1 MATQR
6 AQLIDF
12 ESTWLDE
19 LIPMW
24 RASFEDGVGIRD
36 PHPLDGQRNYFLK
49 QVLPANEVRLAIEDS
64 VLVGFI
70 AASRTSIAQL
80 YVRIGC
86 QQRGLGTMMLD
97 WAKRQSQGRLW
108 LYTFARN
115 RRACAFY
122 ERHDFVAVAYGF
134 EPMWQLDDVRYEWDG
149 GTRVQHL

>member
-1 MATQR
+1 
-6 AQLIDF
+6 
-12 ESTWLDE
+12 
-19 LIPMW
+19 
-24 RASFEDGVGIRD
+24 
-36 PHPLDGQRNYFLK
+36 
-49 QVLPANEVRLAIEDS
+49 

-108 LYTFARN
+108 LYTFVRN

-149 GTRVQHL
+149 GTSVQQL